1 MNEYMEN
8 LNRTPEQ
15 QLADLD
21 ERAAELEQAYKEKHE
36 AYYISMLQLV
46 AIKQEELNSQ
56 IGFHKV

>member
-15 QLADLD
+15 QLAELD
-21 ERAAELEQAYKEKHE
+21 KRAAELKQAYKEKHE
-36 AYYISMLQLV
+36 SYYISMLQRV

-56 IGFHKV
+56 MRFHRV

>member
-1 MNEYMEN
+1 MNDYMEN

-15 QLADLD
+15 RLADLD
-21 ERAAELEQAYKEKHE
+21 ERAAELKQAYKEKHE

-46 AIKQEELNSQ
+46 ALKQEELNSQ

>member
-1 MNEYMEN
+1 MEN

-15 QLADLD
+15 RLADLD
-21 ERAAELEQAYKEKHE
+21 ERAAELKQAYKEKHE

-46 AIKQEELNSQ
+46 ALKQEELNSQ

>member
-1 MNEYMEN
+1 MEN

-15 QLADLD
+15 RMADLD
-21 ERAAELEQAYKEKHE
+21 KRAAELKQAYKEKHE

-46 AIKQEELNSQ
+46 ALKQEELNSQ

>member
-15 QLADLD
+15 QLAELD
-21 ERAAELEQAYKEKHE
+21 KRAAELEQAYKEKHE

-46 AIKQEELNSQ
+46 ALKQEELNSQ

>member
-1 MNEYMEN
+1 MEN

-15 QLADLD
+15 RMADLD

-36 AYYISMLQLV
+36 SYYISMLQRV

-56 IGFHKV
+56 IGFPRV

>member
-1 MNEYMEN
+1 MNDYMEN

-15 QLADLD
+15 RMADLD
-21 ERAAELEQAYKEKHE
+21 KRAAELKQAYKEKHE

-46 AIKQEELNSQ
+46 ALKQEELNSQ